1 MYDKLN
7 KVEKIIF
14 DVLAVSLV
22 LFYSYSAVLKPAATQ
37 YHRGIYVIITYILVF
52 LTYKSKPLLLRVV
65 DYLLILLSIFT
76 VGYWILNFE
85 VINYRT
91 GAETPFD
98 MAVAIVGV
106 LIGIEVARRVV
117 GVVFVI
123 IGTCCCFTAFTAIT
137 CPICLPMRAT
147 PFQPCAPASSTK
159 ATACSVSWPTCWRP
173 M

>member
-22 LFYSYSAVLKPAATQ
+22 LFYSYSAVLRPAATQ
-37 YHRGIYVIITYILVF
+37 YHRGIYVIITYVLVF
-52 LTYKSKPLLLRVV
+52 LTYKSKPMLLRLV
-65 DYLLILLSIFT
+65 DYLLILLSIFS
-76 VGYWILNFE
+76 VGYWILNFQ

-98 MAVAIVGV
+98 MAVAVVGV

-123 IGTCCCFTAFTAIT
+123 LGTV
-137 CPICLPMRAT
+137 LLLYG
-147 PFQPCAPASSTK
+147 
-159 ATACSVSWPTCWRP
+159 VYGN
-173 M
+173 

>member
-1 MYDKLN
+1 MQGDIKVYEKLN

-14 DVLAVSLV
+14 DVLSVGLI

-52 LTYKSKPLLLRVV
+52 LTYRSKHKILRIV
-65 DYLLILLSIFT
+65 DYLLIFLSIFS

-85 VINYRT
+85 AINYRT

-106 LIGIEVARRVV
+106 LIGIELARRVV
-117 GVVFVI
+117 GSVFVI
-123 IGTCCCFTAFTAIT
+123 MGTV
-137 CPICLPMRAT
+137 LL
-147 PFQPCAPASSTK
+147 
-159 ATACSVSWPTCWRP
+159 VSGV
-173 M
+173 